1 MGRLPKKG
9 HSVPTRTDPK
19 ASPQHEKLL
28 YFVMLR
34 QMEAPSAALGD
45 AYGRLSDAASA
56 AAGWDLRTVIL
67 DWLETELRSLRQVE
81 GDSGTHG
88 VQLMRGAVA
97 LSNALGQ

>member
-1 MGRLPKKG
+1 MPAGTK
-9 HSVPTRTDPK
+9 PK

-34 QMEAPSAALGD
+34 QMEAPSADLRN
-45 AYGRLSDAASA
+45 AYQRLAEAADA

-81 GDSGTHG
+81 GNSGAYG
-88 VQLMRGAVA
+88 IQLMKGAVA